1 MSEQE
6 TLFQTE
12 TRKKPFAER
21 VRKSPFIRLFDKTP
35 PGIICPHFYILA
47 HANRC
52 PYACDY
58 CYLNLTFRHWPKP
71 TVFSNTDKMLGEV
84 EKFLKRSEPSVLNAG
99 ELSDALAW
107 DRYTG
112 LSRMLIPLF
121 RKQSRHIILFLTKS
135 TEITNLLKME
145 PTPQAVISFS
155 INAPEVAKRFEH
167 KSPPPLER
175 LEAARRLKDA
185 GWRVRIRIDPIIPIA
200 DWQKHYLEIADA
212 LNQLQPE
219 RVTLGTIRYFAAL
232 PNYAEGNRAVF
243 KFATSKEG
251 TDKRLRLTENDRI
264 KIYSLLVSRLQ
275 TPQIALCKETEA
287 VWEAL
292 PIVPCKCN
300 CAI

>member
-6 TLFQTE
+6 TLFE
-12 TRKKPFAER
+12 VKTRHKPFVER

-35 PGIICPHFYILA
+35 PGIVCPHFYILA

-71 TVFSNTDKMLGEV
+71 TVFSNTDKMLREV
-84 EKFLKRSEPSVLNAG
+84 EKFLRKLKPSVLNAG
-99 ELSDALAW
+99 ELSDALVW
-107 DRYTG
+107 DRYTN

-121 RKQSRHIILFLTKS
+121 RQQSKHIILFLTKS
-135 TEITNLLKME
+135 TEIANLLKME

-155 INAPEVAKRFEH
+155 INATEVARLFEH

-175 LEAARRLKDA
+175 LGAARRLKSA
-185 GWRVRIRIDPIIPIA
+185 GWRVRIRLDPIIPIE
-200 DWQKHYLEIADA
+200 DWQSHYLEIADA
-212 LNQLQPE
+212 INELDPE
-219 RVTLGTIRYFAAL
+219 GVTLGTIRYFAPL
-232 PNYAEGNRAVF
+232 PNYAKGNGAVF

-251 TDKRLRLTENDRI
+251 TDKRLRLTENERTE
-264 KIYSLLVSRLQ
+264 IYSLLISRLR
-275 TPQIALCKETEA
+275 TPEIALCKETEA
-287 VWEAL
+287 IWQGL
-292 PIVPCKCN
+292 PITPCKCN